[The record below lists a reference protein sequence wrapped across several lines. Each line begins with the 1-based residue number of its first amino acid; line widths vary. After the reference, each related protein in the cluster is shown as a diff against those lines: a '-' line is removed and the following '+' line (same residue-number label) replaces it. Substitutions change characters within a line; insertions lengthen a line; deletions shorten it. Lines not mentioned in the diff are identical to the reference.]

1 MMRSVI
7 QNKSLEESK
16 IASNR
21 QETEV
26 KKYLKYLEKMRARN
40 SSNNECSK
48 ESLEEK
54 INQL

>member
-7 QNKSLEESK
+7 QTKSLEESK

-26 KKYLKYLEKMRARN
+26 KKYIKYLEKTKTKN
-40 SSNNECSK
+40 STNNECSK
-48 ESLEEK
+48 ESL
-54 INQL
+54 